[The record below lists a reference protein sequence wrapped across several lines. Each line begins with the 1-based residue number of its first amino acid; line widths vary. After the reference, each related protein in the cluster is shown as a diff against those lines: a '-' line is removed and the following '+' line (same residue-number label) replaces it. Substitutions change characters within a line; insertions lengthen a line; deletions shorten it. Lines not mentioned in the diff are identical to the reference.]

1 MTKIEGD
8 IFCDN
13 CGVEITW
20 SPVIETGIEAST
32 GKLYKHEY
40 CCQDCF
46 AGRPCN
52 CGARMEMEED
62 RRNLGGSAEDSDL
75 VIG

>member
-1 MTKIEGD
+1 MRKIEGD

-20 SPVIETGIEAST
+20 SPVIETGREVST
-32 GKLYKHEY
+32 GKFYKREY

-46 AGRPCN
+46 EYRACN
-52 CGARMEMEED
+52 CGDRMEMEEE
-62 RRNLGGSAEDSDL
+62 RRDLGGTTVDYNLGCG
-75 VIG
+75 

>member
-20 SPVIETGIEAST
+20 SPVIETGREAST
-32 GKLYKHEY
+32 GK
-40 CCQDCF
+40 F
-46 AGRPCN
+46 
-52 CGARMEMEED
+52 
-62 RRNLGGSAEDSDL
+62 
-75 VIG
+75 